1 MAEVTKGI
9 IEYSKKLDG
18 ENFFY
23 INGRKSNFK
32 IKEFA
37 CKDGSDK
44 ILVDCE
50 LVEKLQIMRK
60 HFGRPLIINSAYR
73 TIEHNKAV
81 GGACDS
87 RHLFGTAADIYISGV
102 TMKEIAD
109 FAKAIDFRGVG
120 TYKNFVHVD
129 VRANY
134 SYWNG

>member
-1 MAEVTKGI
+1 MAEVNRGI
-9 IEYSKKLDG
+9 IEYSKRLDG
-18 ENFFY
+18 ESFFY
-23 INGRKSNFK
+23 INGRKSNFR

-37 CKDGSDK
+37 CKDGSDE

-73 TIEHNKAV
+73 TKEHNTAV
-81 GGACDS
+81 GGTS
-87 RHLFGTAADIYISGV
+87 NSQHLYGKAADIYISGV